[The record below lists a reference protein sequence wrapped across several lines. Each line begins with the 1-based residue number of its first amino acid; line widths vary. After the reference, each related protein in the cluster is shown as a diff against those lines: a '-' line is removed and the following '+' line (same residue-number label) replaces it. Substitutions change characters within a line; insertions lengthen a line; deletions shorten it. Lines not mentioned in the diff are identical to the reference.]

1 MKKMSIKVHIHVTH
15 RCHTGG
21 CKTVEVRGTTIGEA
35 LKHLVDMHSGL
46 KKELFDKKGNLQN
59 YIEIY
64 LNGASAYPDELA
76 KPVKDGDEIQV
87 VTFLAGG

>member
-1 MKKMSIKVHIHVTH
+1 MGIKINIHVTH
-15 RCHTGG
+15 RCHTQGQ
-21 CKTVEVRGTTIGEA
+21 KTVEVRGTSVGEA
-35 LKHLVDMHSGL
+35 LKHLVDMYPGL
-46 KKELFDKKGNLQN
+46 ENKIFDKKGNLQK

-64 LNGASAYPDELA
+64 LNGESAYPNELA